1 MADTSNKSC
10 ELDPINTKLLKSN
23 IGILSQ
29 IIADIANCS
38 FTSGKVCQ
46 DLKDALLQLLQKGTL
61 DQNLLTSYRPVSAL
75 TYLSKLLE
83 RPVAKQLIEYTESTG
98 MMEHNQSAYCKNCS
112 TETCLLKLKTDI
124 LDAINKKEVV
134 CLVLLDLSAAFDSLE
149 HSLIINRLKYRFGVV
164 GKCLDWFEDYLLNR
178 TQCITVCDSTGNIA
192 ESGKHI
198 LQQGIPQ
205 GSVLGPLIFN
215 LFLSPLGEICCAHGI
230 NFSGYADDSQNYL
243 SFRPIKDNLTPQ
255 HNCTECLEKCLAE
268 VWTWMKYNFLKLND
282 LKTEFIVFGVHQQLS
297 KVQDITVTLGDVTIH
312 ETPVVRN
319 LGMFFDKELK
329 HTAHINR
336 LTSSSF
342 HCLQN
347 VARIRHQLDTQTAK
361 TIIQALVISKL
372 GLL

>member
-1 MADTSNKSC
+1 M
-10 ELDPINTKLLKSN
+10 
-23 IGILSQ
+23 
-29 IIADIANCS
+29 
-38 FTSGKVCQ
+38 
-46 DLKDALLQLLQKGTL
+46 
-61 DQNLLTSYRPVSAL
+61 LTSFRPVSDL

-83 RPVAKQLIEYTESTG
+83 RLVAKQLIEYTESTG
-98 MMEHNQSAYCKNCS
+98 MMECNQSAYHKNHS

-149 HSLIINRLKYRFGVV
+149 HSLILNRLKYRFGIV

-178 TQCITVCDSTGNIA
+178 TQHVTVCNSTGNVV

-198 LQQGIPQ
+198 LKQGISQ
-205 GSVLGPLIFN
+205 GSALGLLIFN
-215 LFLSPLGEICCAHGI
+215 LFLSPLGEICRAHGI

-255 HNCTECLEKCLAE
+255 QNCTEHLERCLAE
-268 VWTWMKYNFLKLND
+268 VRTWMRYNFLKLND
-282 LKTEFIVFGVHQQLS
+282 SKTEFIVFGVCQQLSKVQDITEFIVFGVCQQLS
-297 KVQDITVTLGDVTIH
+297 KVQDITVTLGDDTIH
-312 ETPVVRN
+312 ETPVVKN
-319 LGMFFDKELK
+319 LGVFFNKELK
-329 HTAHINR
+329 HTAHVNR

-347 VARIRHQLDTQTAK
+347 SARIRHQLDTQTVK

-372 GLL
+372 DYCNSILLGIPNYNIAKLQ

>member
-1 MADTSNKSC
+1 
-10 ELDPINTKLLKSN
+10 
-23 IGILSQ
+23 
-29 IIADIANCS
+29 
-38 FTSGKVCQ
+38 
-46 DLKDALLQLLQKGTL
+46 
-61 DQNLLTSYRPVSAL
+61 
-75 TYLSKLLE
+75 
-83 RPVAKQLIEYTESTG
+83 
-98 MMEHNQSAYCKNCS
+98 MECNQSAYRKNHS

-134 CLVLLDLSAAFDSLE
+134 CLVLLDLSVAFDSLD

-178 TQCITVCDSTGNIA
+178 TQCVTVCDSTGNIA

-198 LQQGIPQ
+198 LRQGIPQ

-215 LFLSPLGEICCAHGI
+215 LFLSPLGEICRAHSI

-243 SFRPIKDNLTPQ
+243 SFRPIKDILTPQ
-255 HNCTECLEKCLAE
+255 RNCTERLEKCLTE
-268 VWTWMKYNFLKLND
+268 VWTWMKYNFLKLKD
-282 LKTEFIVFGVHQQLS
+282 SKTEFIVFGVHQQLS
-297 KVQDITVTLGDVTIH
+297 KVHDITVTLGDDTIH

-329 HTAHINR
+329 HTAHVNR
-336 LTSSSF
+336 LASSSF

-347 VARIRHQLDTQTAK
+347 VARIRHQLDTQTTK

-372 GLL
+372 DYCNSILLGIPNYNIAKLQRIQNMACRLVYKLPKSSHITQYLYDAHWLKILQRIEFKFISIMYRCVNNTAPEYLKRTGLI